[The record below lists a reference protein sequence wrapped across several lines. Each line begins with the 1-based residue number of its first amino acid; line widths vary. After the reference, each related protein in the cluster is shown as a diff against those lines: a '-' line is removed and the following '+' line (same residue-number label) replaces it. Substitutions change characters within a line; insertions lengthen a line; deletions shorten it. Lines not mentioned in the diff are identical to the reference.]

1 MTKPTEDQI
10 IAFMA
15 RKLSDLFAKDF
26 GCSLDWHWE
35 KAKEVYLKDCT
46 ALWYELR
53 ELVDIKENPD
63 ETP

>member
-1 MTKPTEDQI
+1 MSKPTEDQI

-15 RKLSDLFAKDF
+15 RKLSDLQARDWGISYDF
-26 GCSLDWHWE
+26 YWDRWG
-35 KAKEVYLKDCT
+35 YIFMRDCT

-63 ETP
+63 ET